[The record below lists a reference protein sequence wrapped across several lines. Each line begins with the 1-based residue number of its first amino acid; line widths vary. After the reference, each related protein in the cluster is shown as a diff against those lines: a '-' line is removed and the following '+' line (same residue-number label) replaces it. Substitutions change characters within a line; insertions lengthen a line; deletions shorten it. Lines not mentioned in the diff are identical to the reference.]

1 MMQLH
6 PEHAQTAAERFLPH
20 GFCYLWNKPLLWT
33 HVASDVLIG
42 ASYVVISVALA
53 YLVHRA
59 RRDIPFSVVFVAFGL
74 FIVTCG
80 LTHFMEVWTLWDPVY
95 WISGGVKVVTAAASV
110 ATAAAMPFTVPAA
123 LTTIRTARQAREHE
137 VAAARAA
144 ALEEH
149 NELLQEQ
156 ALELEQQREEA
167 EALAEELEEAN
178 EQLRLALDEAREAR
192 RQAEEA
198 SQAKSAFLATMSHE
212 LRTPLNAIIGYEQ
225 LLEDGIVGPV
235 TATQQGHLRRI
246 RSSAG
251 HLLGL
256 IDEILSLARIEAQR
270 EAVSLAPVELAEVV
284 RSAAAMVEPLAAAK
298 GLGFV
303 VAEPEPDVVVD
314 TDAGK
319 LRQVLL
325 NLLSNAVKFTSAGEV
340 ALEAR
345 AGAGHVELVVRDTGP
360 GIAPEHLERIWD
372 AFWQVEQTTTR
383 AHEGSGLGLAVSR
396 RLVELLGGEIRVA
409 SAPGE
414 GSAFT
419 VRLPRRAAA
428 TESDAG

>member
-1 MMQLH
+1 MLQVH
-6 PEHAQTAAERFLPH
+6 PEHVQGAAERFLPH
-20 GFCYLWNKPLLWT
+20 GFCYLWNRPLLWT
-33 HVASDVLIG
+33 HVVSDVLIG
-42 ASYVVISVALA
+42 LSYVVISFALA

-80 LTHFMEVWTLWDPVY
+80 MTHFVEVWTLWDPVY
-95 WISGGVKVVTAAASV
+95 WFSGGVKVVTAAASV
-110 ATAAAMPFTVPAA
+110 ATAAAMPFTVPAV

-178 EQLRLALDEAREAR
+178 EQLRRALAEAEEAR
-192 RQAEEA
+192 RAAEEA
-198 SQAKSAFLATMSHE
+198 DRTKSAFLATMSHE
-212 LRTPLNAIIGYEQ
+212 LRTPLNAIIGYEK
-225 LLEDGIVGPV
+225 LLEEEIVGPV
-235 TATQQGHLRRI
+235 TDTQKGQLRRI
-246 RSSAG
+246 GASAG

-256 IDEILSLARIEAQR
+256 IDEILTLARIEAGR
-270 EAVSLAPVELAEVV
+270 EEVRPEPVRLGEVV
-284 RSAAAMVEPLAAAK
+284 WSAAAMVEPLAAAR
-298 GLGFV
+298 GLRFT
-303 VAEPEPDVVVD
+303 VAGPEPDAVLR
-314 TDAGK
+314 TDPGK

-325 NLLSNAVKFTSAGEV
+325 NLLGNAVKFTDAGEV

-345 AGAGHVELVVRDTGP
+345 SAGGYVEVAVRDTGP

-396 RLVELLGGEIRVA
+396 RLAGLLGGEIRVE
-409 SAPGE
+409 SAPGR
-414 GSAFT
+414 GSTFT
-419 VRLPRRAAA
+419 VRLPAGTGADAA
-428 TESDAG
+428 G